1 MTIVYTVNINI
12 LIICGHIMSEELY
25 QLKHYLNAINYQKD
39 DLMITEDEFWEK
51 KYPAYIVNKVL
62 SAFPDTLL
70 YVNEMN
76 RLHHLDKRLQFQFFL
91 NSIRPKK
98 RFAKW
103 LRSSK
108 IKNLE
113 YVKEYYGYNNEKEK
127 QALDILDDEQIEHI
141 KRIINRG
148 GKHGRVGV
156 DSRPNARGNAK

>member
-1 MTIVYTVNINI
+1 MLDLRLYTKVSGEVENI
-12 LIICGHIMSEELY
+12 MYEL
-25 QLKHYLNAINYQKD
+25 KDYLNAINHKKE
-39 DLMITEDEFWEK
+39 DLMASDDEFWEK
-51 KYPAYIVNKVL
+51 KYPAFIINKAL
-62 SAFPDTLL
+62 SAFPDCILF
-70 YVNEMN
+70 VNEMN
-76 RLHHLDKRLQFQFFL
+76 RMHHLDKRLQFQFFL

-98 RFAKW
+98 RFSKW

-113 YVKEYYGYNNEKEK
+113 YVKEYYGYNNEKAK

-156 DSRPNARGNAK
+156 DSRVNARGDVK

>member
-1 MTIVYTVNINI
+1 MIR
-12 LIICGHIMSEELY
+12 CGSRENFIMSYEL
-25 QLKHYLNAINYQKD
+25 KDYLNAINHKKE
-39 DLMITEDEFWEK
+39 DLMAGDDEFWEK
-51 KYPAYIVNKVL
+51 KYPAYIVNKAL
-62 SAFPDTLL
+62 SAFPDCIL

-76 RLHHLDKRLQFQFFL
+76 RMHYLDKRLQFQFFL

-98 RFAKW
+98 RFSKW

-113 YVKEYYGYNNEKEK
+113 YVKEYYGYNNEKAK

-156 DSRPNARGNAK
+156 DSRPNARGKAKRE

>member
-1 MTIVYTVNINI
+1 MVSWPSTGENNISQRNR
-12 LIICGHIMSEELY
+12 IMYEL
-25 QLKHYLNAINYQKD
+25 KDYLNAINHKKE
-39 DLMITEDEFWEK
+39 DLMAGEDEFWEK
-51 KYPAYIVNKVL
+51 KYPAYIVNKAL
-62 SAFPDTLL
+62 SAFPDCIL

-76 RLHHLDKRLQFQFFL
+76 RMHYLDKRLQFQFFL

-98 RFAKW
+98 RFSKW

-113 YVKEYYGYNNEKEK
+113 YVKEYYGYSNEKAR

-156 DSRPNARGNAK
+156 DSRVNARGDVK

>member
-1 MTIVYTVNINI
+1 MVSWPSTGENNISQRNR
-12 LIICGHIMSEELY
+12 IMYEL
-25 QLKHYLNAINYQKD
+25 KDYLNAINHKKE
-39 DLMITEDEFWEK
+39 DLMAGEDEFWEK
-51 KYPAYIVNKVL
+51 KYPAYIVNKAL
-62 SAFPDTLL
+62 SAFPDCIL

-76 RLHHLDKRLQFQFFL
+76 RMHYLDKRLQFQFFL

-98 RFAKW
+98 RFSKW

-113 YVKEYYGYNNEKEK
+113 YVKEYYGYNNEKAR

-141 KRIINRG
+141 KRIIDRG

-156 DSRPNARGNAK
+156 DSRLNARGDVE

>member
-1 MTIVYTVNINI
+1 MY
-12 LIICGHIMSEELY
+12 EL
-25 QLKHYLNAINYQKD
+25 KDYLNDINHKKE
-39 DLMITEDEFWEK
+39 DLMNGEDEFWEK

-76 RLHHLDKRLQFQFFL
+76 RLCHLDKRLQFQFYL

-113 YVKEYYGYNNEKEK
+113 YVKEYYGYNNEKAR
-127 QALDILDDEQIEHI
+127 QALDILDNEQLEII
-141 KRIINRG
+141 KKIIDRG
-148 GKHGRVGV
+148 GKHGRT
-156 DSRPNARGNAK
+156 

>member
-1 MTIVYTVNINI
+1 MLDLRLYTKVSGEVENI
-12 LIICGHIMSEELY
+12 MYEL
-25 QLKHYLNAINYQKD
+25 KDYLNAINHKKE
-39 DLMITEDEFWEK
+39 DLMASDDEFWEK
-51 KYPAYIVNKVL
+51 KYPAFIVNKAL
-62 SAFPDTLL
+62 SAFPDCIL

-76 RLHHLDKRLQFQFFL
+76 RLHHLDKSLQFQFFL

-98 RFAKW
+98 RFSKW

-113 YVKEYYGYNNEKEK
+113 YVKEYYGYNNEKAK

-156 DSRPNARGNAK
+156 DSRFNARGDVE